1 MTQPPPETV
10 TAVVVGAGMSGLAA
24 ADRLQE
30 QGVDCIVLE
39 ARDRV
44 GGRVHSEPLWGTW
57 VDHGGQWLGPG
68 QDRAYSAVRRWGLRT
83 MPTHVAGR
91 KTLLFGGRLTHH
103 TGRIPKLPPAAV
115 ADVAQA
121 QWRFDRLAATVDL
134 RYPWRTPD
142 AARLDSQTFET
153 WLGRTA
159 RTSAGREFFRVAAQ
173 AVFATESSNLSLLH
187 VLFYARSGTSLEVLL
202 SSEGGAQQDRV
213 VGGMQ
218 QVAAGYAGALGDRI
232 FLSSPVTGV
241 RQHDHGVRVLVGDR
255 VVDASFAIV
264 SVPPSVAGGIA
275 FDPPLPVQRA
285 QLLQRMPHGS
295 VVKFHAAYQRPF
307 WRDEDL
313 SGEAAGD
320 LAPIKVVFDNSPPT
334 PDPGILVGFFEG
346 EDAVVASRHSRDV
359 RREVVRAHL
368 QRFFGPRAA
377 DLTGYTDTD
386 WSAEIHTRG
395 CYGAHLPPGA
405 WTQFG
410 SALRTPVGRVH
421 WAGSETAERWCG
433 YIDGAISSGERA
445 ADEVLTRIP
454 R

>member
-1 MTQPPPETV
+1 MNPLPETV
-10 TAVVVGAGMSGLAA
+10 GAVVVGAGMSGLAA
-24 ADRLQE
+24 ADRLQA

-68 QDRAYSAVRRWGLRT
+68 QDRAYAVVQRLGLTT
-83 MPTHVAGR
+83 MPTHVEGR

-103 TGRIPKLPPAAV
+103 TGRTPALPPAAL

-134 RYPWRTPD
+134 RHPWRTPD
-142 AARLDSQTFET
+142 ARRLDSQTFET

-159 RTSAGREFFRVAAQ
+159 RTSAGRDFFRVATQ
-173 AVFATESSNLSLLH
+173 AVFATEPSNLSLLH
-187 VLFYARSGTSLEVLL
+187 VLFYARSGTTLEVLL
-202 SSEGGAQQDRV
+202 STENGAQQDRV
-213 VGGMQ
+213 IGGMQ
-218 QVAAGYAGALGDRI
+218 QVAEGLAAGLAGRV
-232 FLSSPVTGV
+232 FLSSPVTGI
-241 RQHDHGVRVLVGDR
+241 RQRDDGVSVLVGDR
-255 VVDASFAIV
+255 VVQASSAIV
-264 SVPPSVAGGIA
+264 TVPPAVAGSIS
-275 FDPPLPVQRA
+275 FDPPLPSQRA

-295 VVKFHAAYQRPF
+295 VVKFHASYARPF
-307 WRDEDL
+307 WREQGL
-313 SGEAAGD
+313 SGEVAGD
-320 LAPIKVVFDNSPPT
+320 LPPVKVVFDNSPPGA
-334 PDPGILVGFFEG
+334 DPGILVGFFEG
-346 EDAVVASRHSRDV
+346 EDAVVASRHPRAV
-359 RREVVRAHL
+359 RQEVVRARL
-368 QRFFGPRAA
+368 QRFFGPAAA
-377 DLTGYTDTD
+377 DMTGYTDTD

-410 SALRTPVGRVH
+410 SALRVAVGRVH

-445 ADEVLTRIP
+445 ADEVLARVP